1 MINVLTADS
10 IDFKK
15 LNDSPS
21 LSKHMGIIAQL
32 ANDLGKGADKKAA
45 RNAVI
50 EYINKTCIK
59 ILECT
64 AVFKDTKEGETAFD
78 AFMNSLNL

>member
-10 IDFKK
+10 IDFKIK
-15 LNDSPS
+15 RQSF

-32 ANDLGKGADKKAA
+32 ANDLGKGADKGA

-50 EYINKTCIK
+50 EYI
-59 ILECT
+59 
-64 AVFKDTKEGETAFD
+64 TKLALKFWN
-78 AFMNSLNL
+78 ARRFSRIPRR